1 MLLNVSHQTRYTF
14 DISPAYGLQQ
24 LRLTPKS
31 SIGQNVLKWALDIKG
46 AVVQAKY
53 DDEHGNVTHLVSLDK
68 NVTEL
73 VILSHGEIDMQDQGG
88 IVGPHSGYAP
98 LWLYGRETELTKAG
112 PEVRSLAEN
121 LTKTPEVTDFH
132 NLSKQ
137 IAERVQY
144 TVGQTIATT
153 TAEQAIAIG
162 QGVCQ
167 DHAHI
172 FIAAT
177 RHAGHF
183 ARYVSGY
190 LMMNDRID
198 QDATHAW
205 AEVWID
211 GLGWT
216 GFDVSNGISPD
227 ARYVRLA
234 TGLDY
239 AQAAP
244 ISGLT
249 VGGGGESINVDVQ
262 VQQ

>member
-1 MLLNVSHQTRYTF
+1 MLLKVSHQTRYNFTT
-14 DISPAYGLQQ
+14 SPAYGLQQ

-31 SIGQNVLKWALDIKG
+31 NAGQALLNWTLDIDG
-46 AVVQAKY
+46 ASVQAKY
-53 DDEHGNVTHLVSLDK
+53 DDEHGNLTHLVALDSHL
-68 NVTEL
+68 TEL
-73 VILSHGEIDMQDQGG
+73 TIHSHGEIEMQDQGG
-88 IVGPHSGYAP
+88 VVGPHSGHMP
-98 LWLYGRETELTKAG
+98 LWLYGRATDLTQTG
-112 PEVRSLAEN
+112 PQIQALAVD
-121 LTKTPEVTDFH
+121 LLDTSQVSDFH
-132 NLSKQ
+132 ALSKR
-137 IAERVQY
+137 IAEKVTY
-144 TVGQTIATT
+144 TVGQTGATT
-153 TAEQAIAIG
+153 TAEQAVKIG

-172 FIAAT
+172 FIAAA

-190 LMMNDRID
+190 LMMDDRVD

-216 GFDVSNGISPD
+216 GFDASNGISPD